1 MEEDQHSRR
10 DSLDSREG
18 EEVLV
23 QAILSVLLH
32 RDVPDQETT
41 AYNGWDKSKDIGAGT

>member
-1 MEEDQHSRR
+1 MEEDWHSYR

-23 QAILSVLLH
+23 RAILSVLLR
-32 RDVPDQETT
+32 RDVLDQEPT